1 MKQFATLL
9 IAASLCAAAVPEAS
23 AGIKKFI
30 KGNIAEKAAAVR
42 ESTGNEV
49 SFLAQSAIDFAL
61 EHKQALGSDKEL
73 DALAAAGVLAFPQDA
88 LLHLG
93 YIEKQEIAQKFSELF
108 SQFTNETVRI
118 ALLNK
123 IVALKEVL
131 PTENFIEHLEQF
143 LQNGNIAAESNIA
156 QTSIKTLGEIGTSKS
171 FSVIYCCKR
180 EKKWPQYNDEI
191 DAALV
196 SLADKSLPHILA
208 IIHEGNVKD
217 DIRPLFDLLTKSE
230 KISASLKSEI
240 AENVLSETIYI
251 ANNSS
256 AVTRETV
263 SLQLDALDSI
273 IQNKWTRAA
282 QSVLA
287 FFELAEREYR
297 AGVMTGDEF
306 VKVVSGAAAVAPV
319 DASSRLSSYLA
330 ELNKQTETGSKVP
343 EKVALAVI
351 DALGEIGDKSSFD
364 TLLYV
369 TYVNYPDMVVAAA
382 RDALAR
388 LKW

>member
-1 MKQFATLL
+1 M
-9 IAASLCAAAVPEAS
+9 
-23 AGIKKFI
+23 
-30 KGNIAEKAAAVR
+30 
-42 ESTGNEV
+42 
-49 SFLAQSAIDFAL
+49 
-61 EHKQALGSDKEL
+61 
-73 DALAAAGVLAFPQDA
+73 
-88 LLHLG
+88 
-93 YIEKQEIAQKFSELF
+93 
-108 SQFTNETVRI
+108 
-118 ALLNK
+118 
-123 IVALKEVL
+123 
-131 PTENFIEHLEQF
+131 
-143 LQNGNIAAESNIA
+143 
-156 QTSIKTLGEIGTSKS
+156 
-171 FSVIYCCKR
+171 
-180 EKKWPQYNDEI
+180 
-191 DAALV
+191 
-196 SLADKSLPHILA
+196 
-208 IIHEGNVKD
+208 KD